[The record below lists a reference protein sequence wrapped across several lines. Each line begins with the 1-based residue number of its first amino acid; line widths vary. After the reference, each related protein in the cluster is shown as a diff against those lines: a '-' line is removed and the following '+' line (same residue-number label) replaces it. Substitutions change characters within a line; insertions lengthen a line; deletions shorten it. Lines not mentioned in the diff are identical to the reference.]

1 MLSFHWEVEKKKFT
15 NAVIYGYDEAN
26 EILVDNNGV
35 IKEIGKDLG
44 PADEVIDLAGK
55 LVTAP
60 YVDPHLHLDY
70 VYTLSEMGR
79 EGAGS
84 GTLFEAIEMWPKF
97 KENLTVESVKK
108 LALKGIIDEV
118 SQGVQHIRTH
128 IDVTDPNFT
137 ALKAMLEL
145 REELKDKVEIQIV
158 AFPQQGMYTY
168 KGGRDLVEEALKMG
182 ADVVGGIP
190 HYEPAREFGEK
201 SVHDIVELAL
211 KYEKLIDV
219 HCDETDDPHS
229 RFVELLNALVL
240 MEDYGEKTTA
250 SHTCSFG
257 SADNSYAYR
266 MIDLF
271 KKSKMNFIACPTEN
285 AYLQGRQD
293 TYPKRRGLTRVKEF
307 MENGINIAF
316 AQDSI
321 NDPWYP
327 MGNGNMMNILDNGIH
342 LAQIMSPEEIDKD
355 LDLITYNGARCLNIQ
370 DRYGLDV
377 GKDANFIVLDGDSPF
392 DVIRNRAKVLASV
405 RKGVYLF
412 KQKPVEYDVKLDL
425 GVNY

>member
-1 MLSFHWEVEKKKFT
+1 MKKKFF
-15 NAVIYGYDEAN
+15 NAKIYRNDAAT
-26 EILVDNNGV
+26 EILVENGKIANV
-35 IKEIGKDLG
+35 GTSLPQCEVEVDLQ
-44 PADEVIDLAGK
+44 GK
-55 LVTAP
+55 LVMPP

-70 VYTLSEMGR
+70 VYTLTELGQD
-79 EGAGS
+79 GAGS
-84 GTLFEAIEMWPKF
+84 GTLFEAIELWPKF
-97 KENLTVESVKK
+97 KETLTVDSVKK
-108 LALKGIIDEV
+108 LAMKGIHDEV

-137 ALKAMLEL
+137 ALKAMLEMKQ
-145 REELKDKVEIQIV
+145 ELKDIVDIQIV
-158 AFPQQGMYTY
+158 AFPQQGMYMY

-182 ADVVGGIP
+182 ADVVGAIP

-201 SVHDIVELAL
+201 SIHDTVELAL
-211 KYEKLIDV
+211 QYDKLIDV

-240 MEDYGEKTTA
+240 MEDYGTKTTA

-257 SADNSYAYR
+257 SADDSYAFR
-266 MIDLF
+266 MMDAF
-271 KKSKMNFIACPTEN
+271 KKSGINFISCPTEN

-307 MENGINIAF
+307 IESGINVAF

-342 LAQIMSPEEIDKD
+342 LAQIMSPKEVETNF
-355 LDLITYNGARCLNIQ
+355 DLITSNGARCLNIH
-370 DRYGLDV
+370 DRYGLEA
-377 GKDANFIVLDGDSPF
+377 GKPANFIVLDESSVF
-392 DVIRNRAKVLASV
+392 DAIRNRVSVLASV
-405 RKGVYLF
+405 RNGEFLF
-412 KQKPVEYDVKLDL
+412 RRKEVEYDIPLDL
-425 GVNY
+425 TL

>member
-1 MLSFHWEVEKKKFT
+1 MKKKFYNAKIYRNDTATEMIVENGKITQIGT
-15 NAVIYGYDEAN
+15 NLPKCDE
-26 EILVDNNGV
+26 EF
-35 IKEIGKDLG
+35 DLN
-44 PADEVIDLAGK
+44 GK
-55 LVTAP
+55 LVMPP

-70 VYTLSEMGR
+70 VYTLSELGQ

-84 GTLFEAIEMWPKF
+84 GTLFEAIELWPQF
-97 KENLTVESVKK
+97 KKTLTVESVKR
-108 LALKGIIDEV
+108 LAMKGIKDEV

-145 REELKDKVEIQIV
+145 KQELKDIVDIQIV
-158 AFPQQGMYTY
+158 AFPQEGMYMY

-201 SVHDIVELAL
+201 SIHDIVKMAM
-211 KYEKLIDV
+211 KYDKMIDV

-229 RFVELLNALVL
+229 RFVELLNGLVY
-240 MEDYGEKTTA
+240 MEDYGSKTTA

-257 SADNSYAYR
+257 SADDSYAFR
-266 MIDLF
+266 MLDIFQKTKL
-271 KKSKMNFIACPTEN
+271 NFIACPTEN

-307 MENGINIAF
+307 IEYGINVAF

-342 LAQIMSPEEIDKD
+342 LAQIMSSEDVKTNF
-355 LDLITYNGARCLNIQ
+355 DLITYNGARCLNIQ
-370 DRYGLDV
+370 DTYGLEV
-377 GKDANFIVLDGDSPF
+377 GKAANFIVLNESSVYEAMRKRVD
-392 DVIRNRAKVLASV
+392 VLASV
-405 RKGVYLF
+405 RNGNFLF
-412 KQKPVEYDVKLDL
+412 RRKEMAYDIPLSL
-425 GVNY
+425 

>member
-1 MLSFHWEVEKKKFT
+1 MKKFT
-15 NAVIYGYDEAN
+15 NAVIYGNENAT
-26 EILVDNNGV
+26 EILVDNGV
-35 IKEIGKDLG
+35 FKAIGKDLG
-44 PADEVIDLAGK
+44 PADEVIDLNGK
-55 LVTAP
+55 MVCAP

-70 VYTLSEMGR
+70 VYTLSELGQD
-79 EGAGS
+79 GAGT

-97 KENLTVESVKK
+97 KETLTIESVKR
-108 LALKGIIDEV
+108 LAMKGVIDEV

-128 IDVTDPNFT
+128 IDVTDPTFT
-137 ALKAMLEL
+137 GLKAMLEL
-145 REELKDKVEIQIV
+145 KEELKDKVDIQIV

-168 KGGRDLVEEALKMG
+168 KGGRELVEEALKMG

-201 SVHDIVELAL
+201 SIHEIVKLAL

-219 HCDETDDPHS
+219 HCDETDDPMS

-240 MEDYGEKTTA
+240 MEDYGSKTTA

-257 SADNSYAYR
+257 SADNSYAFR
-266 MIDLF
+266 MLDLF
-271 KKSKMNFIACPTEN
+271 KKSKMNFISCPTEN
-285 AYLQGRQD
+285 VYLQGRQD
-293 TYPKRRGLTRVKEF
+293 SYPKRRGITRVKEF
-307 MENGINIAF
+307 MDYGINVAF

-327 MGNGNMMNILDNGIH
+327 MGNGNMMNVLDNGIH
-342 LAQIMSPEEIDKD
+342 VAQIMSPEDIKKD
-355 LDLITYNGARCLNIQ
+355 LDLITCNGARCLNMQ
-370 DRYGLDV
+370 DQYGLEA
-377 GKDANFIVLDGDSPF
+377 GKDANFIVLNGDSPF
-392 DVIRNRAKVLASV
+392 DVIRNRAGVLASV
-405 RKGVYLF
+405 RKGEYLF

>member
-1 MLSFHWEVEKKKFT
+1 MKKKFF
-15 NAVIYGYDEAN
+15 NAKIYRNDAATEMIAEDGKITQIGTDLPKCDE
-26 EILVDNNGV
+26 EI
-35 IKEIGKDLG
+35 DLG
-44 PADEVIDLAGK
+44 GK
-55 LVTAP
+55 LVLPP

-70 VYTLSEMGR
+70 VYTLSELGQA
-79 EGAGS
+79 GAGS
-84 GTLFEAIEMWPKF
+84 GTLFEAIELWPKF
-97 KENLTVESVKK
+97 KDTLTVESVKR
-108 LALKGIIDEV
+108 LALKGIKDEV

-137 ALKAMLEL
+137 ALKAMLEMK
-145 REELKDKVEIQIV
+145 EELKDLVEIQIV
-158 AFPQQGMYTY
+158 AFPQEGMYMY

-201 SVHDIVELAL
+201 SVHDIVQLGL
-211 KYEKLIDV
+211 KYDKMIDV
-219 HCDETDDPHS
+219 HCDETDDTHS

-240 MEDYGEKTTA
+240 MEDFGSRTTA

-257 SADNSYAYR
+257 SADDSYAFR
-266 MIDLF
+266 MMDLF
-271 KKSKMNFIACPTEN
+271 QKSKMNFISCPTEN

-307 MENGINIAF
+307 MESGINVAF

-342 LAQIMSPEEIDKD
+342 LAQVMSPNEIASVF
-355 LDLITYNGARCLNIQ
+355 DLITYNGARCLNIQ
-370 DRYGLDV
+370 DSYGLEV
-377 GKDANFIVLDGDSPF
+377 GKAANFIVLNESS
-392 DVIRNRAKVLASV
+392 VYEAIRKRVEVLASV
-405 RKGVYLF
+405 RNGEYLF
-412 KQKPVEYDVKLDL
+412 KRKEPQYDISLNL
-425 GVNY
+425 

>member
-1 MLSFHWEVEKKKFT
+1 MKKKFF
-15 NAVIYGYDEAN
+15 NAKIYRNDAATEMIVENGKITQIGINLPKCDE
-26 EILVDNNGV
+26 E
-35 IKEIGKDLG
+35 
-44 PADEVIDLAGK
+44 IDLMGK
-55 LVTAP
+55 LLLPP

-70 VYTLSEMGR
+70 VFTLSELGQ

-84 GTLFEAIEMWPKF
+84 GTLFEAIELWPQF
-97 KENLTVESVKK
+97 KKKLTVESVKR
-108 LALKGIIDEV
+108 LAMKGIRDEV

-137 ALKAMLEL
+137 ALKAMLEMKQ
-145 REELKDKVEIQIV
+145 ELKDIVDIQIV
-158 AFPQQGMYTY
+158 AFPQEGMYMY

-201 SVHDIVELAL
+201 SVHDTVELAI
-211 KYEKLIDV
+211 KYDKMIDV

-229 RFVELLNALVL
+229 RFLELLNALVYL
-240 MEDYGEKTTA
+240 EGYGTKTTA

-257 SADNSYAYR
+257 SADDSYAFR
-266 MIDLF
+266 MMDIF
-271 KKSKMNFIACPTEN
+271 KKSKINFISCPTEN
-285 AYLQGRQD
+285 VYLQGRQD

-307 MENGINIAF
+307 IQSGINVAF

-342 LAQIMSPEEIDKD
+342 LAQIMSKKD
-355 LDLITYNGARCLNIQ
+355 VESNFDLITYNGARCLNIQ
-370 DRYGLDV
+370 DTYGLEV
-377 GKDANFIVLDGDSPF
+377 GKSANFIVLNETS
-392 DVIRNRAKVLASV
+392 VYEAIRRRVDVLASV
-405 RKGVYLF
+405 RNGEFLF
-412 KQKPVEYDVKLDL
+412 RRKEMQYDIPLSL
-425 GVNY
+425 

>member
-1 MLSFHWEVEKKKFT
+1 MKKKFFNAKIYRNDSATEIVVEDGKVTHIGT
-15 NAVIYGYDEAN
+15 NLPKCE
-26 EILVDNNGV
+26 E
-35 IKEIGKDLG
+35 E
-44 PADEVIDLAGK
+44 IDLKGK
-55 LVTAP
+55 LIMPP

-70 VYTLSEMGR
+70 VYTLSELGQ

-84 GTLFEAIEMWPKF
+84 GTLFEAIELWPKF
-97 KENLTVESVKK
+97 KETLTVESVKK
-108 LALKGIIDEV
+108 LALKGIKDEV

-137 ALKAMLEL
+137 ALKAMFEMK
-145 REELKDKVEIQIV
+145 EDLKNIVDIQIV

-168 KGGRDLVEEALKMG
+168 KGGLELVEEALKMG
-182 ADVVGGIP
+182 ADIVGGIP

-201 SVHDIVELAL
+201 SVHDIVKLAL
-211 KYEKLIDV
+211 KYDKPIDV
-219 HCDETDDPHS
+219 HCDETDDSHS

-240 MEDYGEKTTA
+240 MEDYGTRTTA

-257 SADNSYAYR
+257 SADDSYAFR
-266 MIDLF
+266 MMDLF
-271 KKSKMNFIACPTEN
+271 QKSKMNFISCPTEN

-307 MENGINIAF
+307 IEYGINVAF

-342 LAQIMSPEEIDKD
+342 LAQIMSAEDVATNF
-355 LDLITYNGARCLNIQ
+355 DLITYNGARCLNLQ
-370 DRYGLDV
+370 DTYGLEV
-377 GKDANFIVLDGDSPF
+377 GKAANFIVLDETT
-392 DVIRNRAKVLASV
+392 VYEAIRKRVDVLASV
-405 RKGVYLF
+405 RNGEYLF
-412 KQKPVEYDVKLDL
+412 KRKETQYDVELDL
-425 GVNY
+425 

>member
-1 MLSFHWEVEKKKFT
+1 MKKKFFNAKIYRNDTATEMIVENGKIIHIGT
-15 NAVIYGYDEAN
+15 NLPKCDE
-26 EILVDNNGV
+26 E
-35 IKEIGKDLG
+35 
-44 PADEVIDLAGK
+44 IDLNGK
-55 LVTAP
+55 LVMAP

-70 VYTLSEMGR
+70 VYTLSELGQ

-84 GTLFEAIEMWPKF
+84 GTLFEAIELWPQF
-97 KENLTVESVKK
+97 KKTLTVESVKR
-108 LALKGIIDEV
+108 LAMKGIKDEV

-145 REELKDKVEIQIV
+145 KAELKDVVDIQIV
-158 AFPQQGMYTY
+158 AFPQEGMYMY

-201 SVHDIVELAL
+201 SIHDIVKMAM
-211 KYEKLIDV
+211 KYDKLIDV

-229 RFVELLNALVL
+229 RFVELLNGLVY
-240 MEDYGEKTTA
+240 MEDYGSKTTA

-257 SADNSYAYR
+257 SADDSYAFR
-266 MIDLF
+266 MLDIFQKTKL
-271 KKSKMNFIACPTEN
+271 NFIACPTEN

-307 MENGINIAF
+307 IEYGINVAF

-342 LAQIMSPEEIDKD
+342 LAQIMSAEDVKTNF
-355 LDLITYNGARCLNIQ
+355 DLITYNGARCLNIQ
-370 DRYGLDV
+370 DSYGLEV
-377 GKDANFIVLDGDSPF
+377 GKAANFIVLNESSVYEAMRKRVD
-392 DVIRNRAKVLASV
+392 VLASV
-405 RKGVYLF
+405 RNGNFLF
-412 KQKPVEYDVKLDL
+412 RRKEMAYDIPLSL
-425 GVNY
+425 